1 MKILKFKGKM
11 PLKNKIL
18 ILVGIVACI
27 AIIGIITTYIVNEE
41 ARNWININILKKE
54 INEEDVATIKIDA
67 DKTQYIYAYDKYI
80 VILCNGKLE
89 IYNNYASKINELEIS
104 ISNPIFEKNGNYLT
118 IAETNGQK
126 VYLIS
131 DRKDTMGK

>member
-11 PLKNKIL
+11 SLKNKIL
-18 ILVGIVACI
+18 IIVAII
-27 AIIGIITTYIVNEE
+27 ACMAVAGVVVTYIVNKE
-41 ARNWININILKKE
+41 AREWININILKKE
-54 INEEDVATIKIDA
+54 INEDDVATIKIDA

-104 ISNPIFEKNGNYLT
+104 ISNPIFDKNGNYLT
-118 IAETNGQK
+118 IAENNGQK
-126 VYLIS
+126 IYLIS
-131 DRKDTMGK
+131 DRKDSVGK

>member
-18 ILVGIVACI
+18 ITVGIVVCI
-27 AIIGIITTYIVNEE
+27 AIIGTIATYIVNEE
-41 ARNWININILKKE
+41 VRNWININVLKKE

-131 DRKDTMGK
+131 DRKNTMGK